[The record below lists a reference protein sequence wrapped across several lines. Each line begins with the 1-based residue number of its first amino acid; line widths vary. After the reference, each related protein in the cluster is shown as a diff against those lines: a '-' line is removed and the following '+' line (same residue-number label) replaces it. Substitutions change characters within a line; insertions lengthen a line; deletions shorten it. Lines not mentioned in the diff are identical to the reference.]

1 MNMDIS
7 SLTAAAGIHSAG
19 QTQSAVDLA
28 VLRKAID
35 IQATGALALLEA
47 IPAPP
52 PAPVG
57 TEGGFVDTWA

>member
-1 MNMDIS
+1 MDIS
-7 SLTAAAGIHSAG
+7 SFAAAASIQSAG
-19 QTQSAVDLA
+19 QTQSAVELA

-35 IQATGALALLEA
+35 IQAAGALALLQA
-47 IPAPP
+47 IPTP